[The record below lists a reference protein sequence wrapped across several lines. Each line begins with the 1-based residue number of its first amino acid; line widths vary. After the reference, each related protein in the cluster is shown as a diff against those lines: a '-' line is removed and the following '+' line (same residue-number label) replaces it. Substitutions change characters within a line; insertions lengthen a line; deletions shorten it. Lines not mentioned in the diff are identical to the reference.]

1 MKKGYYIHFEGRQS
15 IGVSKKID
23 MQIDELKKYF
33 QLEELEVNNINRS
46 FLQRLIGLLPFASI
60 SRNYENVLDKINS
73 PDFLYV
79 RRTVAD
85 KEYVCFW
92 KRIKEKYPKCKIIVE
107 IYTYP
112 YDKDDFGKWNAW
124 PFWFKELI
132 YRPQLKKYIDRF
144 VTYTKDEEIFGVSTI
159 CTTNGID
166 CNSVRAVKGI
176 YQDRELHMI
185 GVAYMQRQHG
195 YERVIKGLAHYYKQ
209 HNREYTIYLDLVGD
223 GPEKKK
229 YQKLVKENR
238 LEKYVTFF
246 PTTSGEELEKLYDC
260 ADIALAAFGMYKV
273 NYYEAIGAIKTREC
287 LAKGLPMISGS
298 PIDILNSD
306 FDYAKIFSND
316 RTPIDMEC
324 VLDFFQNIKEKGR
337 SKENV
342 AVILREYAK
351 EHASMKTVMAP
362 VVEYIETERG

>member
-33 QLEELEVNNINRS
+33 QLEELEVNYINRS

-176 YQDRELHMI
+176 YQDGELHMI

-246 PTTSGEELEKLYDC
+246 PTTSGEELEKLYDR

-324 VLDFFQNIKEKGR
+324 VLDFFQNIKEKGK